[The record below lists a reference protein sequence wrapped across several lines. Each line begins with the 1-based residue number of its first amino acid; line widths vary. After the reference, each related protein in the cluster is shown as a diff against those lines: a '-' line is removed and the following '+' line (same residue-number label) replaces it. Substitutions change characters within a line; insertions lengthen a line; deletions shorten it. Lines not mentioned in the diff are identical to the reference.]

1 MQPDRPLSTTLA
13 MSSGFN
19 SVSLTILHML
29 LLTLSFSVL
38 HITYYLLNQ
47 VNLWLKL
54 KFLHTGT
61 YAYIPI
67 STHTYLKACISA
79 HPKNGYIIAWNLILV
94 IVHMCSILMIFP
106 FFFYFSFLVQV
117 FVSLVN
123 KYHIKNTDFSLPTKL
138 ALNFTLSSCQ
148 QPTRH

>member
-1 MQPDRPLSTTLA
+1 MQPDRPLSTMLA

-19 SVSLTILHML
+19 SISLTILHML
-29 LLTLSFSVL
+29 LLILSFSVF

-47 VNLWLKL
+47 FNLWLKL

-61 YAYIPI
+61 SAYMPI

-79 HPKNGYIIAWNLILV
+79 HPKNGYFIAWNLILV

-106 FFFYFSFLVQV
+106 FLFNFLFPQLI
-117 FVSLVN
+117 STTLKILV
-123 KYHIKNTDFSLPTKL
+123 L
-138 ALNFTLSSCQ
+138 AY
-148 QPTRH
+148 QPS